1 MSDARRQTDLR
12 SDPVVD
18 RPKSARPRVRADSGE
33 VRGDLLSKMHRL
45 STMSDF
51 TSDTI
56 LFTSM
61 TDERPHALAADA
73 FGWIEQELGAP
84 IDSVFA
90 RLDTWASA
98 GSLGQVHRGL
108 LTDDRQVAV
117 KVRYPS
123 VTTVNRDIAAFL
135 RSELDYRLESNALA
149 RARSHTRG
157 MEGVLTP
164 TPIGDLTTA
173 SLLVMSWVPGESFT
187 VTRDWPI
194 DARVQTAHTL
204 LQFFLRGWLVWG
216 EVYGDPHPGHIRVLR
231 NGHAVSV
238 GFVDFGC
245 LRSISTDARIGLV
258 RLFQAR
264 GELDRGALVEIFGHL
279 GFGPHMLDAVADILP
294 EVARALFEPFRTPGE
309 EVSDQWPVFERVLD
323 ALGTARGLIA
333 GDPPVGFIPLARSFH
348 GLAHY
353 LRSLAAPLDL
363 WQELEDVLRDAR
375 IS

>member
-1 MSDARRQTDLR
+1 MSDARRHTDLR
-12 SDPVVD
+12 SEPVAD
-18 RPKSARPRVRADSGE
+18 RPRPPRPRLRVDDSE
-33 VRGDLLSKMHRL
+33 ARGDLLSKVHRL

-51 TSDTI
+51 TCDTV

-73 FGWIEQELGAP
+73 FGWIERELGAP
-84 IDSVFA
+84 LDTVFA

-108 LTDDRQVAV
+108 LADDRQVAV

-135 RSELDYRLESNALA
+135 RTELDYRLEAYALA
-149 RARSHTRG
+149 RARSLTRG
-157 MEGVLTP
+157 LDGVLTP
-164 TPIGDLTTA
+164 TPINDFTTD
-173 SLLVMSWVPGESFT
+173 SLLVMSWVPGEPFS
-187 VTRDWPI
+187 VTREWPI
-194 DARVQTAHTL
+194 DARMQLAHTL

-231 NGHAVSV
+231 NGHSVSV

-264 GELDRGALVEIFGHL
+264 GELDQSSLLEIFGHL
-279 GFGPHMLDAVADILP
+279 GFGPQMLEAIAPTLP
-294 EVARALFEPFRTPGE
+294 ETARRLFEPFRRPGP
-309 EVSDQWPVFERVLD
+309 EVSDTWPIFERVLD
-323 ALGTARGLIA
+323 ALGPARGLIA
-333 GDPPVGFIPLARSFH
+333 GDPPVGFVPLARSFH

-353 LRSLAAPLDL
+353 LRSLCAPLDL

>member
-1 MSDARRQTDLR
+1 MSDARRKTDPR
-12 SDPVVD
+12 SEPVGDHPRAV
-18 RPKSARPRVRADSGE
+18 RPRVRADNGE

-45 STMSDF
+45 ATMSDF
-51 TSDTI
+51 TCDTV

-73 FGWIEQELGAP
+73 FGWIERELGQP
-84 IDSVFA
+84 IDTVFA

-108 LTDDRQVAV
+108 LLDDRQVAV

-123 VTTVNRDIAAFL
+123 VTTVNRDITAFL
-135 RSELDYRLESNALA
+135 RTELDYRLEYNALA
-149 RARSHTRG
+149 RARSLTRG
-157 MEGVLTP
+157 MDGVLTP
-164 TPIGDLTTA
+164 TPIGDLTTG
-173 SLLVMSWVPGESFT
+173 SLLVMSWVPGEPFA

-194 DARVQTAHTL
+194 DARIQTARTL

-245 LRSISTDARIGLV
+245 LRSISTDARISLV
-258 RLFQAR
+258 RLFQSR
-264 GELDRGALVEIFGHL
+264 GELDPASLIDIFSHL
-279 GFGPHMLDAVADILP
+279 GFGPQMLDAIAPRLP
-294 EVARALFEPFRTPGE
+294 ETARRLFEPFRQPGP
-309 EVSDQWPVFERVLD
+309 EVSDQWLVFEHVLE
-323 ALGTARGLIA
+323 ALGPAKGLIA

-375 IS
+375 VS